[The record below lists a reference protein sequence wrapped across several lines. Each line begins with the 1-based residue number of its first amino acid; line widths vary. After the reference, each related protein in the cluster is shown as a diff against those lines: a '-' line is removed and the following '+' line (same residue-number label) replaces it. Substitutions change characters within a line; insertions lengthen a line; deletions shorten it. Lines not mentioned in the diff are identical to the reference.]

1 MGELAELAGCGG
13 AESLEVAIIV
23 LLSDVEKGTGKIVI
37 LQSLKGD
44 GLRAKSGRIY
54 RIFVGGRL
62 TCIES
67 IYMYLL

>member
-23 LLSDVEKGTGKIVI
+23 LLSDVEKGTGEEVI
-37 LQSLKGD
+37 SKG
-44 GLRAKSGRIY
+44 RWNCERKSERIY

-62 TCIES
+62 TCIFE
-67 IYMYLL
+67 IYLL